1 MDRIRFLWGAGISQG
16 AAEQAGTIEELA
28 AAISVI
34 SAQVKQTAQEDTIDT
49 PVNGITV
56 GIAAPQRSI
65 DCLALII
72 ALLCY

>member
-1 MDRIRFLWGAGISQG
+1 MNRIRFLRGAGISQG

-49 PVNGITV
+49 PVN
-56 GIAAPQRSI
+56 
-65 DCLALII
+65 
-72 ALLCY
+72 ALLWE